1 MDTLAAAVAVA
12 GVVIAL
18 YENEDFYEEETETD
32 SDGETKTTKDRNES
46 TDTGNA
52 LRFANIGLTIVL
64 LIMIF
69 TRYSLKLNV
78 LKLRRKRPP
87 SDSLINSGLFPSM
100 LLEMLICIVC
110 TPPYFDAT
118 FSGEML

>member
-1 MDTLAAAVAVA
+1 MDTLAAAVATA
-12 GVVIAL
+12 GVIIAL
-18 YENEDFYEEETETD
+18 YENEDFYEEETEKD

-52 LRFANIGLTIVL
+52 LRIANMALTLIL
-64 LIMIF
+64 LIMIGI
-69 TRYSLKLNV
+69 RYTLKLNV

-87 SDSLINSGLFPSM
+87 SDNLLNSGLFPSM
-100 LLEMLICIVC
+100 LLEMLICIIC
-110 TPPYFDAT
+110 TPPYFDST